1 VIDIVKLCDYIVI
14 TKEVSM
20 PGIASQ
26 LVKIGNSQGIRIP
39 KIILE
44 QLDFSNG
51 IELLVLNK
59 QLIVRP
65 KQVPRA
71 SWSKQFKQMHNNK
84 DDVLLDSETEN
95 VFDQEEWHW

>member
-1 VIDIVKLCDYIVI
+1 MAGI
-14 TKEVSM
+14 T
-20 PGIASQ
+20 SQ

-39 KIILE
+39 KTILE

-65 KQVPRA
+65 KQTPRA
-71 SWSKQFKQMHNNK
+71 GWSEQFQQMRQHQ
-84 DDVLLDSETEN
+84 DDVLLDHDNEN
-95 VFDQEEWHW
+95 AFDQAEWHW